1 MIQDLGLLL
10 IQAVSFPS
18 HAHPTPMLP
27 VTPFLFQ
34 SCPTFLPPFSLA
46 LAVLGSH
53 SSRVSYSIRTSTSC
67 PPIGP
72 SL

>member
-10 IQAVSFPS
+10 IQAASLSFR
-18 HAHPTPMLP
+18 AHPTPMLL

-46 LAVLGSH
+46 LAILGSH
-53 SSRVSYSIRTSTSC
+53 SSQESYSIHISAAH